1 MASLHGNWPLRLQD
15 EYVRNA
21 VVTKVYDGDTVTV
34 DIDLGFGSWLKG
46 QKLRLAGINAPE
58 VRGASRTEGLITRD
72 WLRERVLGKT
82 VKIRT
87 LRSRNKGKYG
97 RWLAFIHD
105 DFETSLNSEM
115 VTLGLATVYK

>member
-1 MASLHGNWPLRLQD
+1 MHGNWPLRLQD